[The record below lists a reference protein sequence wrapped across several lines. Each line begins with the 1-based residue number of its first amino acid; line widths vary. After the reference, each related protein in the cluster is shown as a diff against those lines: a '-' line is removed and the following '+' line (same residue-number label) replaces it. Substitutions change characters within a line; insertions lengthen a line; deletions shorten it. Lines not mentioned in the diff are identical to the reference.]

1 MGLDDLLHIHACL
14 LFQIVDILRRIQQE
28 DALILKHLDEEMSRR
43 WVDIC
48 KVEVLRE
55 VVIGFGFVDEVVDVE
70 QGFWCRQVVFL

>member
-1 MGLDDLLHIHACL
+1 
-14 LFQIVDILRRIQQE
+14 
-28 DALILKHLDEEMSRR
+28 MSRR